1 MVVSVVVFA
10 PPIYFIPADVAVLIF
25 VCFGNLAGI
34 PIITSQ
40 RLKAT
45 KAMKA
50 MKGLKAIKA
59 FEIT

>member
-10 PPIYFIPADVAVLIF
+10 PPIYFSPADVAVF
-25 VCFGNLAGI
+25 YFCFGNLAGI

-45 KAMKA
+45 KTMKA
-50 MKGLKAIKA
+50 MKGLNAIKA